1 MEDLKYNLLFSQKV
15 NNLSTVFF
23 ARPMMYSI
31 NTFGKPMISEII
43 KKHYEHGFTQLY
55 LCDEEGTLILNYDK
69 MEVDKAADWEFF
81 YDSIVKSKL
90 FIEDVEYEEGR
101 FAFKIRFPKKWKEDF
116 DRIISGR
123 YSKVSEMY
131 MKKFYPTDDN
141 LLYHLHYKTEKVID
155 HYSKLFN
162 VSEELFSECEIGPIV
177 NIEKETL
184 KLSKSIAV

>member
-131 MKKFYPTDDN
+131 MKKFYPIDDN